1 MGGIKI
7 DPIVPVNPSEEIQKD
22 KKQEDRIKTLAEIS
36 IFEQMLRDQQEKQKA
51 QSEKAEEK
59 EEEKPEEVSQETY
72 QQVSLQHSYYLLDRL
87 INQSKKDNEEEE
99 EEK

>member
-7 DPIVPVNPSEEIQKD
+7 DPFSPVNPSEEIQKD
-22 KKQEDRIKTLAEIS
+22 KNQEDRIKTLTEIS
-36 IFEQMLRDQQEKQKA
+36 VFEQMLRDQQEKQKA

-59 EEEKPEEVSQETY
+59 EEKPEEVSQETY

-87 INQSKKDNEEEE
+87 INQSKKDNEEK
-99 EEK
+99 EKK